1 MDSDG
6 VTPIVTVPMHNG
18 DHNAV
23 LDLADFNELMALK
36 VSPLWRFVSGMVF
49 ECGASKISIARLVCD
64 CGVKQKVQF
73 LSGNPLDLR
82 RFNLVVTKGAG
93 KYRARDQLIRDPAIL
108 ILKEKV
114 EIKPIYINPP
124 YMTQLQ
130 DSLKS

>member
-73 LSGNPLDLR
+73 LSGNPLDLI
-82 RFNLVVTKGAG
+82 RFNLLVTKGDG
-93 KYRARDQLIRDPAIL
+93 QFWSRDQLLSDTPRFIL
-108 ILKEKV
+108 
-114 EIKPIYINPP
+114 
-124 YMTQLQ
+124 Q
-130 DSLKS
+130 